1 MVTYNT
7 ARDIPLRRQEGDS
20 SDLTVVVPS
29 LLDMN
34 GASVRFQVRDIAGR
48 LVMDKGTGDASATV
62 EGQTIYIPFLPVD
75 TKRRGGVHRW
85 ELEVTIAGNVYTIA
99 RGPFDIVKELI
110 T

>member
-7 ARDIPLRRQEGDS
+7 ARDIPLRRQEGDT

-29 LLDMN
+29 LLDMTT
-34 GASVRFQVRDIAGR
+34 ASVRFQVRDIAGR
-48 LVMDKGTGDASATV
+48 LLIDKSSADASATV
-62 EGQTIYIPFLPVD
+62 EGQTIYIPFLPSD

-99 RGPFDIVKELI
+99 RGPFEIVKELI
-110 T
+110 P